1 MRLNKKAAIQDII
14 FVVIILF
21 VASIVYVVGNKVLG
35 SVGDNIINQPN
46 IPNTT
51 KDMIT
56 DAQDW
61 YPTVFDGAFLFILV
75 GLFLAT
81 AVSAFFIRSY
91 PGFFFISLLMLTFF
105 IFLGMV
111 FANAFDD
118 ISNTADFRSSMTD
131 FPLVSYL
138 MGHYALFIMVFGILV
153 LIFLFAK
160 PLGGEI

>member
-1 MRLNKKAAIQDII
+1 MKLNKKAAIQDII
-14 FVVIILF
+14 FVVVILF
-21 VASIVYVVGNKVLG
+21 VAAIVYVVGNKVLG

-81 AVSAFFIRSY
+81 AVSAFFI
-91 PGFFFISLLMLTFF
+91 SLLMLTFF
-105 IFLGMV
+105 IFLGMI
-111 FANAFDD
+111 FANAFDE

-138 MGHYALFIMVFGILV
+138 MVHYALFIMVFGILV